1 MIQTPKEKAACKLDT
16 CETAQKTEHT
26 EFTAEKKRF
35 ATLQAKFALQ
45 GHAFH
50 QSGPADGPGPV
61 SYLAERW
68 GLVRHLPTLTDVDR
82 FLIEIG
88 GRP

>member
-1 MIQTPKEKAACKLDT
+1 MSAPYKSECPSGDGQNAEQSTDDV
-16 CETAQKTEHT
+16 

-45 GHAFH
+45 GHDLH
-50 QSGPADGPGPV
+50 KSGPADGPGPV

>member
-26 EFTAEKKRF
+26 EFTAEKKRL

-61 SYLAERW
+61 SYL
-68 GLVRHLPTLTDVDR
+68 PTIHDADR
-82 FLIEIG
+82 FLAQIG
-88 GRP
+88 CRE